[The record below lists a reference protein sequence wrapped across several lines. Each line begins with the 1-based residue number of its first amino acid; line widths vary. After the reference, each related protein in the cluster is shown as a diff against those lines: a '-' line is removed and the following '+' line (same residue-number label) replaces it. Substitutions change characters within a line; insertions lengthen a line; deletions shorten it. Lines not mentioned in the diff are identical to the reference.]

1 MESNNDSQAVSKSE
15 RKDGWERETIE
26 KLAFAAITEQRRAR
40 RWGIFFKML
49 TFLYL
54 VAIFAAIMFPK
65 WKDDIGMG
73 LDIKGHT
80 AVIDVV
86 GMIAEDKD
94 ANAGR
99 IIKGLR
105 QAAKDNSTRGIILNV
120 NSPGGSPVQSD
131 YIFHE
136 IRELKKEY
144 PDLPIISVVGDICAS
159 GGYYVA
165 SAADKIYVN
174 QASLI
179 GSIGVLMNGFGFVDT
194 LDKLG
199 VERRLLTSGEHKG
212 MLDPFLPV
220 DEEEIQHM
228 QKLLGQVH
236 QQFIDAVK
244 EGRGTRLK
252 ETDLIFS
259 GMVWTGKEGVELGLA
274 DDFGSANYVAK
285 HVIGAEKLVNFT
297 PPERLL
303 DKLAGRIG
311 ASFGKSLGVFSEKM
325 LIQ

>member
-1 MESNNDSQAVSKSE
+1 MESNKDDQSLSQAE
-15 RKDGWERETIE
+15 RAGGWERETIE
-26 KLAFAAITEQRRAR
+26 KLAFAAVTEQRRAR
-40 RWGIFFKML
+40 RWSIFFKML
-49 TFLYL
+49 AFLYVIVIS
-54 VAIFAAIMFPK
+54 VALMFPK
-65 WKDDIGMG
+65 LKADLGVG
-73 LDIKGHT
+73 LDAKGHT

-94 ANAGR
+94 ANADK

-105 QAAKDNSTRGIILNV
+105 DAAKDKNTRGIILNI

-131 YIFHE
+131 YIYHG
-136 IRELKKEY
+136 IRQLKEEY
-144 PDLPIISVVGDICAS
+144 PDLPIISVVSDICAS

-165 SAADKIYVN
+165 SAADKIFVN
-174 QASLI
+174 QASII

-199 VERRLLTSGEHKG
+199 VERRLLTAGEHKG

-220 DEEEIQHM
+220 SEEETRHM
-228 QKLLGQVH
+228 QKLLDQVH

-244 EGRGTRLK
+244 AGRGKRLQ
-252 ETDLIFS
+252 ESELIFS
-259 GMVWTGKEGVELGLA
+259 GMVWTGKEGVALGLA
-274 DDFGSANYVAK
+274 DDFGSASHVAK
-285 HVIGAEKLVNFT
+285 NVIGAEKLVNFT

-311 ASFGKSLGVFSEKM
+311 ASFGKAFGVWTEKM

>member
-73 LDIKGHT
+73 LDVKGHT

-94 ANAGR
+94 ANASR

-274 DDFGSANYVAK
+274 DDFGSASYVAK

-311 ASFGKSLGVFSEKM
+311 ASFGKSLGVFGEKM

>member
-1 MESNNDSQAVSKSE
+1 
-15 RKDGWERETIE
+15 
-26 KLAFAAITEQRRAR
+26 
-40 RWGIFFKML
+40 
-49 TFLYL
+49 
-54 VAIFAAIMFPK
+54 
-65 WKDDIGMG
+65 
-73 LDIKGHT
+73 
-80 AVIDVV
+80 
-86 GMIAEDKD
+86 
-94 ANAGR
+94 
-99 IIKGLR
+99 
-105 QAAKDNSTRGIILNV
+105 
-120 NSPGGSPVQSD
+120 VQSD

-274 DDFGSANYVAK
+274 DDFGSVNYVAK
-285 HVIGAEKLVNFT
+285 QVIGAEKLVNFT